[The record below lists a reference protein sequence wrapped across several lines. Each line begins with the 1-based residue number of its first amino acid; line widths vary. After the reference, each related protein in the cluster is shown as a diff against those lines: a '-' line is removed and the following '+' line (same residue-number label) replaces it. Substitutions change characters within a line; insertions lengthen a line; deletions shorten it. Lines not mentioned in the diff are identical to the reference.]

1 MPRIML
7 VDDDVPVVEYL
18 RKLVPWEELHL
29 DVCAAAYSAEE
40 ARELFQTSKPD
51 ILLTDIGLPDGSGI
65 ELARQFRVWSPGL
78 RVIFLTCHE
87 EFQYIKEALRID
99 ADDYIVKDELSLD
112 NIRESIGKAMA
123 RMKSSQQELESM
135 AYKSEIERNKDILV
149 QRFFHDLLHACD
161 PEAVLLQG
169 NGLGIEWSKPC
180 FSAALCHLD
189 RGSLFEAYNR
199 EHLELVQ
206 YAAYNIATE
215 LAGRNGI
222 TPILANDSR
231 LWVVANT
238 EDRRTAQAVLGD
250 YLPRLRSK
258 LNEFL
263 RTDCYFI
270 MDDGAVSL
278 KQLRSLVDRIKQHI
292 SEQYYAA
299 CSLVRMQGGSLPEG
313 TGSIGDWE
321 TAAQEDA
328 ETHIKKWAAALC
340 DSNRSQAQIYLGALE
355 KLLEQHRPN
364 PCKAQ
369 ELFIRMLQKA
379 VYRLNKQLEE
389 PLQQDMKLTFRLSE
403 AIRMIRWFT
412 DKLLEQSK
420 MTDED
425 SHAYNPDMKIINAY
439 IHQHIHK
446 IITSIDIA
454 RHLHLNPSYFSRYF
468 KKISGINFTDH
479 VHLIKMEEAKR
490 LLAQNNETAENT
502 AFMLGYS
509 DRAYFSKVF
518 KKYTSMSPSEFKQQ
532 HKLLETGRIR

>member
-18 RKLVPWEELHL
+18 RQLVPWEELQL
-29 DVCAAAYSAEE
+29 NVCAAAHSAEE
-40 ARELFQTSKPD
+40 ARELFQASKPD
-51 ILLTDIGLPDGSGI
+51 ILLTDIGLPDGNGI
-65 ELARQFRVWSPGL
+65 ELARQFRVWSPEL

-87 EFQYIKEALRID
+87 DFQYLKEALRID

-112 NIRESIGKAMA
+112 SISESIGKAIA
-123 RMKSSQQELESM
+123 RMNSTQKELESM
-135 AYKSEIERNKDILV
+135 AYKSEVERNKDILAE
-149 QRFFHDLLHACD
+149 RFFHDLLHACN
-161 PEAVLLQG
+161 PEAILPQG
-169 NGLGIEWSKPC
+169 KGLGIVWDKPY

-199 EHLELVQ
+199 EHLELVH
-206 YAAYNIATE
+206 YAAYNIAAE
-215 LAGRNGI
+215 LAAASEI
-222 TPILANDSR
+222 TPILASGSA
-231 LWVVANT
+231 LWIVANT
-238 EDRRTAQAVLGD
+238 DDRSMAGDVLRE
-250 YLPRLRSK
+250 YLSRLRDK

-263 RTDCYFI
+263 RIDGYFI
-270 MDDGAVSL
+270 MDDRPVSL
-278 KQLRSLVDRIKQHI
+278 KQLKLLVDRVKQHI
-292 SEQYYAA
+292 PNQYYDACWLVASRGCKPPETGRSSESWEREAA
-299 CSLVRMQGGSLPEG
+299 E
-313 TGSIGDWE
+313 E
-321 TAAQEDA
+321 A
-328 ETHIKKWAAALC
+328 EEYMKKWTTALC

-355 KLLEQHRPN
+355 KLLGHHKPD
-364 PCKAQ
+364 PCRAQ

-389 PLQQDMKLTFRLSE
+389 PLQQDIKQTIRLSE
-403 AIRMIRWFT
+403 AVQMIRWLT
-412 DKLLEQSK
+412 DRLLEQST
-420 MTDED
+420 MSSDECLTF
-425 SHAYNPDMKIINAY
+425 NPDMKIINAY
-439 IHQHIHK
+439 IREHIYK

-490 LLAQNNETAENT
+490 LLAENNETAENT

-532 HKLLETGRIR
+532 YKQTETGRIR